1 MEIGYG
7 ETEVVRVI
15 AGCQLTG
22 VSGLNLGDLETPYRW
37 SIKEGTSD
45 VNYFLLTGFQT
56 KIWERL
62 VHLRNFTAFTL
73 FLLSPPAL
81 SPHCGLLSLP
91 KKEQTLVSTFS
102 RYALIADESR
112 FEADLCT
119 CWDERLFLDFVG

>member
-73 FLLSPPAL
+73 FLLSPPCPVPAL
-81 SPHCGLLSLP
+81 RIAFPSKKGADVGFHVLAICPHRG
-91 KKEQTLVSTFS
+91 
-102 RYALIADESR
+102 
-112 FEADLCT
+112 
-119 CWDERLFLDFVG
+119 